1 MAEKNSKD
9 NIFEIE
15 KLYSES
21 GIYIIYNKNKKTAYI
36 GQAKDMKERMRQHLD
51 ALYSNKIKRVFDNK
65 NLLRE
70 FNSEDN
76 YYLYR
81 CIAKV
86 D

>member
-51 ALYSNKIKRVFDNK
+51 ALYSNKIKRVFIK
-65 NLLRE
+65 KICCA
-70 FNSEDN
+70 NSTVKIITI
-76 YYLYR
+76 
-81 CIAKV
+81 CIDALIK
-86 D
+86 